1 MQGGGFFTNE
11 AKYLLGFSF
20 GHRGTP
26 TGTEL
31 IRAMRACSVFAQ
43 ELEQSQQMFAEEEEA
58 ETNATTQGGIRLHGP
73 SHFYHVL
80 GVPRDADE
88 RSIIQTH
95 ATLSGKLPYV
105 ATDWRSSY
113 QWTRRNGRTHGFFF
127 TTTDASL

>member
-1 MQGGGFFTNE
+1 MQGGGIFATE
-11 AKYLLGFSF
+11 TQELSSLPF

-26 TGTEL
+26 TDTEP
-31 IRAMRACSVFAQ
+31 IRVMRACSIFAQ
-43 ELEQSQQMFAEEEEA
+43 ELEQPQQMFPEEEEA
-58 ETNATTQGGIRLHGP
+58 ETNATTQGPL
-73 SHFYHVL
+73 HFYHVL